1 MRYRLDEVRIKLDGR
16 GSKMV
21 KRLVGSGKPL
31 G

>member
-1 MRYRLDEVRIKLDGR
+1 MRYRLDKDGIELDGR